1 MAPVYLD
8 SGCLLAFR
16 VTPGIGVSAFDTYM
30 RTGYDDDNYTD
41 IMLRC
46 PLLLLL
52 LSLVAIDT
60 AWSKGQKDVMN
71 KKQLTAAVKNIQK
84 QMESRDTPV
93 YLDNGYLLAF
103 RVTPGIGVSVFD
115 TYMRAGYDDDNYVA
129 RLTMPCGCTSVD
141 GSQPCDRHYR
151 GKVLDTWSNID
162 RVRVSLYE
170 GGEEKAFVEFDG
182 NDSSFDSW
190 FMGHRLDKH
199 DDPVIVGHRLD
210 KHDDPVIVGHRL
222 DKHDDPVI
230 VGHRLDKHDDPVIV
244 GHRLDKHDDPVIVG
258 HRLDKHDDPVIV
270 GHRFTI
276 DECHCYYTESV
287 QP

>member
-1 MAPVYLD
+1 MAQP
-8 SGCLLAFR
+8 R
-16 VTPGIGVSAFDTYM
+16 N
-30 RTGYDDDNYTD
+30 RKQRTD

-46 PLLLLL
+46 PLLILL

-60 AWSKGQKDVMN
+60 AWSKGKKDVMN
-71 KKQLTAAVKNIQK
+71 KKQLTAAVKNIQT
-84 QMESRDTPV
+84 QMESRVTPV

-115 TYMRAGYDDDNYVA
+115 TYMRSGYDDDNYVA

-141 GSQPCDRHYR
+141 
-151 GKVLDTWSNID
+151 V
-162 RVRVSLYE
+162 
-170 GGEEKAFVEFDG
+170 
-182 NDSSFDSW
+182 
-190 FMGHRLDKH
+190 GHRLDKH